1 MTVPV
6 SDRLSQLYVGNGVN
20 TRFDFIFRI
29 FQQED
34 ENGVTIRVKTGTEFE
49 ELDKSLYQVILN
61 PDDMGVMY
69 F

>member
-34 ENGVTIRVKTGTEFE
+34 ENGVTIRVKQERN
-49 ELDKSLYQVILN
+49 LKSLINLYIK
-61 PDDMGVMY
+61 
-69 F
+69 